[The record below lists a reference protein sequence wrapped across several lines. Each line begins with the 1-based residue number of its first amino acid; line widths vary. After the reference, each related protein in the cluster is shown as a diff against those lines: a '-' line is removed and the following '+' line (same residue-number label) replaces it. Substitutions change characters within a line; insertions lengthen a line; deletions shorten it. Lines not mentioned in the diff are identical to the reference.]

1 MKSLP
6 RICAN
11 YANKVVGKSSLLGDK
26 IRNRLIWRSVI
37 SS

>member
-6 RICAN
+6 RIAPN

-26 IRNRLIWRSVI
+26 IRDRLI
-37 SS
+37 